1 MVGTALATAGGRH
14 IRIGFFADKLSPN
27 RRRIAEIMALGLLII
42 CFALILWYGARMVW
56 DEYDFE
62 VLSPGLGHPQWL
74 YTICLPLLAILVIG
88 RAMGRIIRLSRGE
101 EG

>member
-1 MVGTALATAGGRH
+1 
-14 IRIGFFADKLSPN
+14 
-27 RRRIAEIMALGLLII
+27 MALGLLII

-88 RAMGRIIRLSRGE
+88 RAMGRIIRLARGE